1 MDGTAT
7 DQLSMTAA
15 ELSFLLASGDRQ
27 GQTPRLLGLG
37 DADRTDAVLSAGLG
51 SLLLRHLAAPV
62 DGSRLEMAP
71 AVAAV
76 AAGLHRPRGFVQL
89 GLTADDHADGALLIA
104 AEQIRMLVAARAYRC
119 YDVTPL
125 APEADARD
133 ALLAVADKFLH
144 RHRPAIATFAA
155 TSAADFERGV
165 QPGRATL
172 SSAAD
177 GTWRVVTRDGAET
190 TAEDFD
196 AAATVLREELAR
208 MMPAPSAAQPAQS

>member
-7 DQLSMTAA
+7 DQLSLTAA

-104 AEQIRMLVAARAYRC
+104 AERIRVLVAGRAYRC

-125 APEADARD
+125 APEADPRD

-155 TSAADFERGV
+155 SSAADFERGL

-172 SSAAD
+172 SSSPD
-177 GTWRVVTRDGAET
+177 GTWRVVTRDGTET

-196 AAATVLREELAR
+196 AAAGVLREELAR
-208 MMPAPSAAQPAQS
+208 MMPTQPARSAQS